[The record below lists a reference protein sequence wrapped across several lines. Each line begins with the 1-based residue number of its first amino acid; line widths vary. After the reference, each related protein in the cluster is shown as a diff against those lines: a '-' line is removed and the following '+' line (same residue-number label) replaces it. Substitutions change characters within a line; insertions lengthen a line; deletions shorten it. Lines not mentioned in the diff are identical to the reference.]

1 MKITPGE
8 VEVVSNKSKLGA
20 GAIPI
25 SSLNPDRDGD
35 GKIEKWEQE
44 VFDRIKAADADQS
57 GSISVNELFSVI
69 KGAADA
75 DKAKRLFQK
84 LLMVSVLV
92 ITILVGSM
100 LAVSIAAGEMVKESH
115 VKESQAGQGDAMMM
129 DKNGRAIKVDV
140 AQSEYSLFDLPSMP
154 QERVATIERLELY
167 INTTGH
173 PELGNGIVWSTFLVS
188 SAIKFTEETVAFYT
202 PSGSVVNL
210 DATTKTGTITMDG
223 VSYPVSDE
231 DSSDVPETTPSDSG
245 RRRLRRGRKPSLR
258 TRGRFS
264 MSISGGAAG
273 GAGRRQLQ

>member
-245 RRRLRRGRKPSLR
+245 RRRLRRGRTPSLR
-258 TRGRFS
+258 TRGRFFMS
-264 MSISGGAAG
+264 MSGGAAG